1 MREVKANKIFWGI
14 FLLLAAVFLV
24 VSQMGLV
31 EGVGV
36 LSILFAIF
44 WVAQFIEGLVKRS
57 FGRMLFSLAF
67 LCIIFDEQLGIEA
80 ITPWTVLGAALL
92 GTIGLNMIF
101 RKRWHKQFHYET
113 NWCHG
118 GKKYSGTGAAF
129 VDGEA
134 EILEEESQERQSS
147 FGAQA
152 EGDSQGS
159 AQANRTGDSRFFFET
174 SFGAAAKFINTN
186 NFEFASLECSFGA
199 LKVYFDN
206 AVIQNGKAAIDVDV
220 SFGSVEL
227 YIPRSWNLV
236 DETSA
241 AFGSVKEKNRNR
253 PAGTTSVTLTGDVS
267 FGGVEIVY
275 I

>member
-44 WVAQFIEGLVKRS
+44 WVAQFIEGLVKLS

-67 LCIIFDEQLGIEA
+67 LCIIFDKQLGIEA

-101 RKRWHKQFHYET
+101 RKRWKKHIHYNASWT
-113 NWCHG
+113 NEAKKHG
-118 GKKYSGTGAAF
+118 GDKDFVY

-134 EILEEESQERQSS
+134 EILDEESQERQS
-147 FGAQA
+147 GPDGQ
-152 EGDSQGS
+152 GGS
-159 AQANRTGDSRFFFET
+159 AGDSRFFLQN
-174 SFGAAAKFINTN
+174 SFGEAVKFINTD

-206 AVIQNGKAAIDVDV
+206 AVIQNGKAGI
-220 SFGSVEL
+220 
-227 YIPRSWNLV
+227 NL
-236 DETSA
+236 
-241 AFGSVKEKNRNR
+241 
-253 PAGTTSVTLTGDVS
+253 DVS
-267 FGGVEIVY
+267 FGGVELYIPHSWRIVDETSASFGSVTEKNPSRTTGSPVVTLTGSVSFAGVEIFY

>member
-67 LCIIFDEQLGIEA
+67 LCIIFDKQLGIEA

-101 RKRWHKQFHYET
+101 RKKWSKHYHYKT
-113 NWCHG
+113 DWVNC
-118 GKKYSGTGAAF
+118 GKSQAQSTGSSYVDVEAKIVDEEPKEEQSGP
-129 VDGEA
+129 D
-134 EILEEESQERQSS
+134 
-147 FGAQA
+147 AQT
-152 EGDSQGS
+152 S
-159 AQANRTGDSRFFFET
+159 RTGDSRFFFQN
-174 SFGAAAKFINTN
+174 SFGETVKFINTD
-186 NFEFASLECSFGA
+186 NFEFASLESSFGS

-206 AVIQNGKAAIDVDV
+206 AVIQNGKAEIDLDV

-227 YIPRSWNLV
+227 YVPSSWRIV
-236 DETSA
+236 DETDA
-241 AFGSVKEKNRNR
+241 AFGSVKEKNPSRSTGS
-253 PAGTTSVTLTGDVS
+253 PLVTLTGSIS
-267 FGGVEIVY
+267 FAGADIIY

>member
-14 FLLLAAVFLV
+14 FLLLAAVFLI

-44 WVAQFIEGLVKRS
+44 WVALFIEGLIKLS

-67 LCIIFDEQLGIEA
+67 LCIIFDQQLGIEA
-80 ITPWTVLGAALL
+80 ITPWAVLGAALL

-101 RKRWHKQFHYET
+101 RKRWNKHFHYKT
-113 NWCHG
+113 DWIKYAKSQAQSTG
-118 GKKYSGTGAAF
+118 GTY
-129 VDGEA
+129 VDGEG
-134 EILEEESQERQSS
+134 EIVDEEPKEEQR
-147 FGAQA
+147 GPDAQM
-152 EGDSQGS
+152 
-159 AQANRTGDSRFFFET
+159 NRTGDSRFFFQN
-174 SFGAAAKFINTN
+174 SFGETVKFINTD
-186 NFEFASLECSFGA
+186 NFEYASLECSFGA

-206 AVIQNGKAAIDVDV
+206 AVIQNGRAEIDLDV
-220 SFGSVEL
+220 SFGGVEL
-227 YIPRSWNLV
+227 YVPRRWRIV

-241 AFGSVKEKNRNR
+241 AFGSVKEKN
-253 PAGTTSVTLTGDVS
+253 PASSTGSPVVTLAGSIS
-267 FGGVEIVY
+267 FSGVEIIY